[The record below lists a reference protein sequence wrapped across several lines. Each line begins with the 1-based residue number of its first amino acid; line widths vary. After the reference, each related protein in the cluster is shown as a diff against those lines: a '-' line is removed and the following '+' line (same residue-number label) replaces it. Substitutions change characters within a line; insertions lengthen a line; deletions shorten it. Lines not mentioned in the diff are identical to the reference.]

1 MSTKHI
7 SRREFLG
14 LAAGLG
20 GAAILGAC
28 APAATPAV
36 VEKIVTKEV
45 EKVKEVEKIV
55 KETVEVEKVVKETV
69 VVQAT
74 PAGPEMVVLTVAHAW
89 EAAFEAH
96 QEKFDNMFMEKHPDI
111 FIKRI
116 NSGWSEHNQI
126 VPTWAAAGELPD
138 IIYVHGSRA
147 FPWNHEGIMVSI
159 QDFVDADAEF
169 NVKDVWEEALRLYRY
184 KGKLY
189 EIPYDHGPIILG
201 YNKDLFDAAGVA
213 YPDENWTMDDFL
225 TAAKKVTKEGEQWGY
240 SGYYGGV
247 FNMSNEYGIAI
258 VGPWGGEIFNED
270 ETKLL
275 IDSPES
281 KAGLQFF
288 ADLIHVHKV
297 APTQAESQAFPEGIW
312 IAGRAA
318 MFALATW
325 GTPQMAEFAAF
336 KYDVAPWPKGPKAR
350 KTGSFGSGYGPTKD
364 TKYLDQTW
372 AYLREY
378 LSKEGMEFMWGT
390 SGRGSPARK
399 SAYQSYLDAEIS
411 PEHAKYYLDAMD
423 TYAVT
428 GHPYLTLA
436 GGQILDILNTN
447 AGLVQTGDIT
457 IDEFVQKIMSEGTP
471 VLEEAKQK
479 LMG

>member
-1 MSTKHI
+1 MATKHI

-20 GAAILGAC
+20 SAALLAAC
-28 APAATPAV
+28 GPTPTPQTV
-36 VEKIVTKEV
+36 EVEKVVTKEV
-45 EKVKEVEKIV
+45 EKVV

-74 PAGPEMVVLTVAHAW
+74 PAGPQITVLTVAHAW
-89 EAAFEAH
+89 EAAFEAT
-96 QEKFDNMFMEKHPDI
+96 QEKWDNAFTEKHPDI
-111 FIKRI
+111 FIKRV
-116 NSGWSEHNQI
+116 NSEWGAHNQI

-147 FPWNHEGIMVSI
+147 LPWNHEGIMVSI

-169 NVKDVWEEALRLYRY
+169 DVKGVWEEALKLYRY

-189 EIPYDHGPIILG
+189 EIPYDHGPVILG
-201 YNKDLFDAAGVA
+201 FNKDLFDAGGVK
-213 YPDENWTMDDFL
+213 YPDDTWTWDDFL
-225 TAAKKVTKEGEQWGY
+225 AAAKKLTKEGEQWGY

-247 FNMSNEYGIAI
+247 FNMSNEYGIAL
-258 VGPWGGEIFNED
+258 VGPWGGQVFND
-270 ETKLL
+270 DDTKLL

-297 APTQAESQAFPEGIW
+297 ATTQAEATAFPEGVW

-325 GTPQMAEFAAF
+325 GTPQMAEFASF
-336 KYDVAPWPKGPKAR
+336 KYDVAPWPKGPKGR
-350 KTGSFGSGYGPTKD
+350 KTGSFGSGYGVTKD
-364 TKYLDQTW
+364 SKHPDKGW

-378 LSKEGMEFMWGT
+378 LSKQGMEDMWGK

-399 SAYQSYLDAEIS
+399 AAYDSWLKSEVA
-411 PEHAKYYLDAMD
+411 PEHAQYYLDALEN
-423 TYAVT
+423 YAVT
-428 GHPYLTLA
+428 GHPYLTL
-436 GGQILDILNTN
+436 GGGEILDVLNQN
-447 AGLVQTGDIT
+447 ATLVQTGDIT
-457 IDEFVQKIMSEGTP
+457 IEEFVQKVMSDGTP
-471 VLEEAKQK
+471 VLEKAAQQ
-479 LMG
+479 MQG